1 VKSYLPIDFL
11 ICYYLMDSSAP
22 SVPLNI
28 TGKGLEN
35 LPRELLLLVNGSILG
50 LPLFEFSDSNVKGI
64 DFLAII

>member
-1 VKSYLPIDFL
+1 
-11 ICYYLMDSSAP
+11 MDSSAP